1 MAMSSML
8 ASALIIFS
16 LRIVDVSIYTFRL
29 MMVVRG
35 RKGLAWL
42 LAFGQSAIYVLAI
55 LGVITNL
62 DNWLNIIG
70 YAAGFATGNI
80 VGMWLEGKLAIGIN
94 HLRVISS
101 RRGSLIAEK
110 LRNAGYAVTEVA
122 GQGKDG
128 MVTVL
133 NCGVQRRE
141 AGKVTQIIT
150 EVDNDAF
157 ITEESVRLVWHGF
170 WRSA

>member
-1 MAMSSML
+1 MSAMIT
-8 ASALIIFS
+8 SALLIFS
-16 LRIVDVSIYTFRL
+16 LRIVDVSLYTFRL

-42 LAFGQSAIYVLAI
+42 LAFCQSAIYVLAI
-55 LGVITNL
+55 VEVITNL

-70 YAAGFATGNI
+70 YAAGFATGNV
-80 VGMWLEGKLAIGIN
+80 VGMWLEGKLAIGIT

-101 RRGSLIAEK
+101 RRGSLITER
-110 LRNAGYAVTEVA
+110 LRTAGYAVTEIA

-128 MVTVL
+128 MVTIL
-133 NCGVQRRE
+133 TCGVKRRE
-141 AGKVTQIIT
+141 AGKVTQIIA
-150 EVDNDAF
+150 EVDDDAF

>member
-1 MAMSSML
+1 ML
-8 ASALIIFS
+8 TSALIIFS

-35 RKGLAWL
+35 RKGLAWV
-42 LAFGQSAIYVLAI
+42 LAFCQSSIYVLAI

-80 VGMWLEGKLAIGIN
+80 VGMWLEGKLAIGIT
-94 HLRVISS
+94 HLRVISP
-101 RRGSLIAEK
+101 RRGSLVAER
-110 LRNAGYAVTEVA
+110 LRDAGYAVTEIA
-122 GQGKDG
+122 GQGKEG
-128 MVTVL
+128 MVTIM
-133 NCGVQRRE
+133 NCGVRRRE
-141 AGKVTQIIT
+141 AGKVTQIIA
-150 EVDNDAF
+150 ELDSDAF
-157 ITEESVRLVWHGF
+157 ITEEPVRLVWHGF

>member
-1 MAMSSML
+1 MSAMII
-8 ASALIIFS
+8 SALLIFS
-16 LRIVDVSIYTFRL
+16 LRIIDVSLYTFRL

-42 LAFGQSAIYVLAI
+42 LAFFQSAIYVLAI
-55 LGVITNL
+55 LGVIANL
-62 DNWLNIIG
+62 DNWLNIVG
-70 YAAGFATGNI
+70 YAAGFATGNV
-80 VGMWLEGKLAIGIN
+80 VGMWLEGMLAIGIT

-101 RRGSLIAEK
+101 GRGSLIAER
-110 LRNAGYAVTEVA
+110 LRTAGYAVTEIA

-128 MVTVL
+128 MVTIL
-133 NCGVQRRE
+133 NCGVRRRE
-141 AGKVTQIIT
+141 AGKVAQIIA
-150 EVDNDAF
+150 EVDDDAF